1 MFFFRKKIAGQ
12 ELAEAIKTEAQKY
25 FRGINGCHDW
35 DHSLRVLNNC
45 RLIAKDTGANMLV
58 VELASYLHDIG
69 RNEEVRNRGK
79 VCHAKIGGRET
90 RKILN
95 RYGATKELTE
105 AVVHC
110 VESHRSKSDCGPR
123 TAEAKA
129 VYDSDKLDAL
139 GAVGLVRLFLFANE
153 VGAGIHNKES
163 DLNKTATYSPED
175 TAFREFYFNTRF
187 LKDKMETEPGKRLAR
202 ERYDFMIK
210 YFEKLFSEVNADEKF
225 FTMLDEIRVPEAA
238 RQQD

>member
-1 MFFFRKKIAGQ
+1 MFFFKKKLAGP
-12 ELAEAIKTEAQKY
+12 ELAEAVRAEAEKY
-25 FRGINGCHDW
+25 FGGRNGSHDW

-45 RLIAKDTGANMLV
+45 RLIAKETGADMLV
-58 VELASYLHDIG
+58 IELAAYLHDIG
-69 RNEEVRNRGK
+69 RNEETRNRGK
-79 VCHAKIGGRET
+79 VCHAKIGGREAG
-90 RKILN
+90 RILKKC
-95 RYGATKELTE
+95 GAQKELTE

-110 VESHRSKSDCGPR
+110 VESHRSKSEVRPQ

-129 VYDSDKLDAL
+129 VYDADKLDAL

-153 VGAGIHNKES
+153 VGAGIHNKEN
-163 DLNKTATYSPED
+163 DLVKTAVYSPED

-202 ERYDFMIK
+202 EHYDFMVK

-225 FTMLDEIRVPEAA
+225 FRMLDEIRNP
-238 RQQD
+238 